1 MSLDQAQRDVAAAS
15 ATTRRR
21 RRVPLAIP
29 VAIAVAWL
37 LAVLA
42 QATARAPELH
52 HDAVIHS
59 RLPLWAQL
67 AVFLVAWQAMI
78 AAMMLPSTLPM
89 VRLFGQMSAGRQ
101 RHRATMGAFLGGYAG
116 VWTGFGALAFL
127 GDVALHHTVHRTPW
141 LAEHPWVIAG
151 STLAAAGLFQFWVLK
166 DVCLAKCRT
175 PGAYLL
181 SRYRRGVRGALRLGW
196 GHGLFCLGCCWALM
210 LLMFAAGVANLWW
223 MAALTAL
230 MVYEKVSRNG
240 TRAVPVAGMA
250 LLALAA
256 LAFLHP
262 VWAQSLLGRA

>member
-1 MSLDQAQRDVAAAS
+1 VAEGMVPA
-15 ATTRRR
+15 RRR
-21 RRVPLAIP
+21 RRVPPAIP

-37 LAVLA
+37 LAVAA
-42 QATARAPELH
+42 QATGRASELH
-52 HDAVIHS
+52 HNALIHS

-78 AAMMLPSTLPM
+78 AAMMLPSTLPSTLPIL
-89 VRLFGQMSAGRQ
+89 RLLGQVSAGRQ
-101 RHRATMGAFLGGYAG
+101 RHRVTVGAFLGGYAG

-127 GDVALHHTVHRTPW
+127 GDVALHRTVHRTPW
-141 LAEHPWVIAG
+141 LAAHPWVIAG
-151 STLAAAGLFQFWVLK
+151 STLAAAGLFQFSVLK
-166 DVCLAKCRT
+166 DVCLARYRA
-175 PGAYLL
+175 PGAYLP

-196 GHGLFCLGCCWALM
+196 EHGLFCLGCCWALM

-230 MVYEKVSRNG
+230 MVYETVSRNG

-256 LAFLHP
+256 LALLHP
-262 VWAQSLLGRA
+262 VWAQSLLGSA